1 MKSELVKG
9 DSLKVLKKYDDN
21 SIDLLCTDPPY
32 GYSFMGRDWD
42 KTLPPKE
49 IFEECFRV
57 LKPGSMAFVMSAPR
71 SDVQYRMAEM
81 LEKVGFR
88 IDYTPIY
95 WTYASGFPKA
105 MNMSKMIDKRGAAN
119 QEDLN
124 KWKTW
129 FKEQLDKSKKSNKQI
144 NDECGF
150 TATSY
155 CKMDGKDNW
164 TIAFPSK
171 EKWEK
176 IKEVMDLPNDDEYK
190 ILEKYTNDR
199 DEFVK
204 QRGHIETTGNLHI
217 SDEKKSIKFSG
228 KQLSDNPYSAE
239 AKRFDGAYGGFQPK
253 PAVEV
258 VIVAMKPMEEKG
270 FMAQAL
276 KNGKAVTWLDDCR
289 IPFQGEND
297 YPGWW
302 ETGAKGSKG
311 YLGTDTFK
319 IRDMSSEDV
328 MRRRFKNN
336 SDYENY
342 VKKQKSFKNAKSIGK
357 TIKGNEH
364 FLGGDIK
371 QLNPAENYQ
380 KKDGTESRGWNNS
393 SGYGRDSEPKT
404 TKRKPRTEGSVFKES
419 GFKSENNDTAEAS
432 PMGRFPANLLV
443 SDSVLDD
450 GTEKKK
456 LSTKG
461 ATLKTMTAP
470 DLRDVGKKSKEAIG
484 IDKLSY
490 GQVQNAERV
499 EYEQWEVDETTNGY
513 SRFFSLDEWF
523 KKNINQLPE
532 PVQKTFPFLIV
543 PKASKSEKNDGL
555 DDFEVKQRKGGGGT
569 SNNTWYEDDVNS
581 ASGKFGSEKAPSR
594 NIHPTVKPL
603 TLMNYLVTLGSRKGD
618 VVLDPFMGSGTTP
631 LACVSLE
638 RKYIGIDNEEDYYK
652 IAKARVDKLEA
663 PIKAWEKFM

>member
-1 MKSELVKG
+1 MNRQLING
-9 DSLKVLKKYDDN
+9 DWLEELKKLDDN
-21 SIDLLCTDPPY
+21 SVDLLCTDPPY
-32 GYSFMGRDWD
+32 GYGFMGKHWD
-42 KTLPPKE
+42 TFKE
-49 IFEECFRV
+49 KDSTKSQQVGWMSPGMKKDTYGMKEFFEPIWTECLRV
-57 LKPGSMAFVMSAPR
+57 LKPGALAFVMSAPR
-71 SDVQYRMAEM
+71 SDVQTIMSQTLRDA
-81 LEKVGFR
+81 GFD
-88 IDYTPIY
+88 ISFTPIY

-105 MNMSKMIDKRGAAN
+105 MNMGKM
-119 QEDLN
+119 
-124 KWKTW
+124 
-129 FKEQLDKSKKSNKQI
+129 LDKKYGNKREEVEEEHWGRKNRSKEYSANVFTGDRI
-144 NDECGF
+144 NDE
-150 TATSY
+150 T
-155 CKMDGKDNW
+155 
-164 TIAFPSK
+164 
-171 EKWEK
+171 
-176 IKEVMDLPNDDEYK
+176 
-190 ILEKYTNDR
+190 
-199 DEFVK
+199 
-204 QRGHIETTGNLHI
+204 
-217 SDEKKSIKFSG
+217 SG
-228 KQLSDNPYSAE
+228 KRTISKGSSELEGS
-239 AKRFDGAYGGFQPK
+239 YGGFQPK

-258 VIVAMKPMEEKG
+258 VLVAMKPIEEKG
-270 FMAQAL
+270 LLAQAE
-276 KNGKAVTWLDDCR
+276 KNGKAITWFDDCR
-289 IPFQGEND
+289 IPFEEGYVEPENQTMPD
-297 YPGWW
+297 LRDVGKKSKEAIGIDKLSYGQVQN
-302 ETGAKGSKG
+302 AKRKP
-311 YLGTDTFK
+311 YK
-319 IRDMSSEDV
+319 
-328 MRRRFKNN
+328 
-336 SDYENY
+336 SDYQKY
-342 VKKQKSFKNAKSIGK
+342 VEKQKSFANAKTIGT

-380 KKDGTESRGWNNS
+380 K
-393 SGYGRDSEPKT
+393 PKT
-404 TKRKPRTEGSVFKES
+404 TKRKPREDGTVFKTS

-443 SDSVLDD
+443 SDNVLDD

-513 SRFFSLDEWF
+513 SRFFSLDNWF
-523 KKNINQLPE
+523 TKNIKLLPE
-532 PVQKTFPFLIV
+532 AVQKTFPFLIV

-555 DDFEVKQRKGGGGT
+555 ELMEEKKSGAYVGRGGT
-569 SNNTWYEDDVNS
+569 QEDPNGMFKDRDS
-581 ASGKFGSEKAPSR
+581 KSR

-663 PIKAWEKFM
+663 PIKAWEKFI